1 MKEQKSL
8 NKRECLRCA
17 YTWWPRQL
25 KAPRRC
31 ARCKTP
37 YWNRPRRTGAQT
49 AARMGKKPSSLV
61 ALNIGDSSAITPIEP
76 LVSTPPPKPEPDRSF
91 AKALTVLHQMKSTG
105 ATWAQMAER
114 LRQEFDVQLDKDQVK
129 GLVRQ

>member
-37 YWNRPRRTGAQT
+37 YWNQPRRKGAQSAT
-49 AARMGKKPSSLV
+49 GTGKHAPTPAAH
-61 ALNIGDSSAITPIEP
+61 NIGDLSAVRPMESS
-76 LVSTPPPKPEPDRSF
+76 VSTPPPKPEPDRSF
-91 AKALTVLHQMKSTG
+91 AKAMAVLQQMKRSG